1 MQYLDHKS
9 LNALHRNVLPVRSY
23 YVPFESEEKALEGK
37 RENSAFFRSLC
48 GEWGFQWFPSEEEL
62 PDVSDLS
69 FTPAETIPVPS
80 CWQTFV
86 TRGYDVPNYT
96 NIKYPFPVD
105 PPRVPDRNPCGLYCR
120 KVTLP
125 RIEGKV
131 IFVTEGIDS
140 CCYLFVNGRFAS
152 YTQVSHGTSETDVTP
167 FLKEGE
173 NEFRMLVFKWC
184 DGSYLEDQDK
194 FRLSGVN
201 PALSRNRGNAGRT
214 YRILR
219 RRGT

>member
-105 PPRVPDRNPCGLYCR
+105 PQAAGGNTHGDGEPFPVRLMAKNETVVVPGVLRVGR
-120 KVTLP
+120 K
-125 RIEGKV
+125 
-131 IFVTEGIDS
+131 
-140 CCYLFVNGRFAS
+140 
-152 YTQVSHGTSETDVTP
+152 
-167 FLKEGE
+167 
-173 NEFRMLVFKWC
+173 
-184 DGSYLEDQDK
+184 
-194 FRLSGVN
+194 
-201 PALSRNRGNAGRT
+201 
-214 YRILR
+214 
-219 RRGT
+219 